1 MMDTHEIITK
11 NKGKSTYQIVV
22 RGKVDPNFIMKINS
36 LEVIHTEIK
45 GETASTLTG
54 TIEDQ
59 EALSGL
65 LNILIDHRYEV
76 ISVLQIDK

>member
-1 MMDTHEIITK
+1 MMDTHEIIK
-11 NKGKSTYQIVV
+11 RYKGKSTYQIVV
-22 RGKVDPNFIMKINS
+22 RGKVDPNFMMQLNN
-36 LEVIHTEIK
+36 LEVMHTDIR

-54 TIEDQ
+54 IMEDQ

-65 LNILIDHRYEV
+65 LNILVDHQYEV

>member
-1 MMDTHEIITK
+1 MMDTHEIIK
-11 NKGKSTYQIVV
+11 RHKGKSTYQIVV
-22 RGKVDPNFIMKINS
+22 RGKVDPIFMKKINS
-36 LEVIHTEIK
+36 LEVMHTDIN

-54 TIEDQ
+54 VIADQ

-65 LNILIDHRYEV
+65 LNILVDHQYEV

>member
-1 MMDTHEIITK
+1 MMDTHEIIK
-11 NKGKSTYQIVV
+11 KYKGKSTYQIVV
-22 RGKVDPNFIMKINS
+22 RGKVDPNYMMQINA
-36 LEVIHTEIK
+36 LEVMHTDIR

-54 TIEDQ
+54 VMEDQ

-65 LNILIDHRYEV
+65 LNILVDHQYEV